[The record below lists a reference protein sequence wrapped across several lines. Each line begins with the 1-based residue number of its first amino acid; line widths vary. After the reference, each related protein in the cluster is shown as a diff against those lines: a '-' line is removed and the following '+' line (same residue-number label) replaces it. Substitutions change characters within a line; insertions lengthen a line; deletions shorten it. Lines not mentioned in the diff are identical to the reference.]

1 MRLSRFFWF
10 LVSILIGSAIGLA
23 IGWYLRPNPMGD
35 IAPFG
40 LRSDY
45 RTDYVLM
52 VAEVFDSE
60 KDLSKA
66 MRRLEFL
73 GGDPPAR
80 LSQVAVIQAGELNY
94 DQRDLELLAKLAQAL
109 SIPGGNATQVPP
121 GGKP

>member
-10 LVSILIGSAIGLA
+10 LVSIVIGGAVGLA
-23 IGWYLRPNPMGD
+23 VGWYLRPIPMGAVSP
-35 IAPFG
+35 IA

-60 KDLSKA
+60 KDLTKA

-80 LSQVAVIQAGELNY
+80 LSQVAVIRAGELGY

-109 SIPGGNATQVPP
+109 SIPGSNATQVP